1 MAPKK
6 LKVDKAYIKFLGN
19 CNNPKLL
26 KAVFGSV
33 VRFCPES
40 VIQGVCNAALNV
52 AEGDTP
58 LTSSQKKQLRQHR
71 KQIEILI
78 SKNKSIASK
87 RKLLQKGRGLFSVIP
102 TILSIVL
109 EALGAR
115 FLPQ

>member
-6 LKVDKAYIKFLGN
+6 LKVEKSYIKFLAY
-19 CNNPKLL
+19 CNDPKLQ
-26 KAVFGSV
+26 KAVFGS
-33 VRFCPES
+33 CPDS
-40 VIQGVCNAALNV
+40 VIKGVCNAAFNV
-52 AEGDTP
+52 AEGDIP
-58 LTSSQKKQLRQHR
+58 LTSGQKKQLRQHR
-71 KQIEILI
+71 KQIETLI

-109 EALGAR
+109 SALGSR